1 MGQKK
6 MNKRRISHYT
16 VFRTVVILLF
26 VLIFASAIVVEI
38 KTSFNDHT
46 YIVTV
51 TDKERI
57 NKSDD
62 SYYLVYTKDES
73 GNVHVFENEDI
84 MVRMKF
90 NSSDVQGQLEE
101 GQTYVFTVV
110 GYRIPIFSWYENI
123 IEVEKYTETN

>member
-1 MGQKK
+1 